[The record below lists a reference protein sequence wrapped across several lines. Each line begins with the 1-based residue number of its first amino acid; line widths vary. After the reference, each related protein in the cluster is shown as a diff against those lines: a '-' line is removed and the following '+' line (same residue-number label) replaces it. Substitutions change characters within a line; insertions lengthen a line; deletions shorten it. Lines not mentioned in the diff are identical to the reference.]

1 MKLLV
6 IGFGQCGCHIADEFA
21 RMNKKARSRRG
32 LEVLTGIYAVNT
44 DLADLSSLSS
54 IKSDY
59 RHRILIG
66 GRKAAGHGVGKMN
79 ELGAEI
85 AREDADKIIDAIRG
99 TPRFYES
106 DAFMLIAG
114 AAGGTGSG
122 ALPVIS
128 QVVKERHLDRPLYNL
143 IVLPFE
149 HEEHTEERTIYNTA
163 TCLKSC
169 STVADAVF
177 LVDNQRYIGKS
188 KSSRSNL
195 DWINEMTVEP
205 FYNILCAGE
214 EKKAKYVGT
223 RVLDAGDLKQTI
235 SGWTATGHGSMKLPS
250 PGLAFWKANSF
261 RERSITADRG
271 VEALD
276 KAISELSFECNP
288 ADAARAAYLVAAPTK
303 ETSMSLIKEMGEHMK
318 TIAPDAVIRD
328 GDYPRVG
335 GVIDVS
341 IILSELR
348 NVEKVKRY
356 YAEAA
361 SVASRSEQRQQQID
375 SKLEEIDDA
384 AKDVPSLM
392 ETRNPNYPPED
403 ENLPDDS
410 LST

>member
-1 MKLLV
+1 MV
-6 IGFGQCGCHIADEFA
+6 
-21 RMNKKARSRRG
+21 
-32 LEVLTGIYAVNT
+32 
-44 DLADLSSLSS
+44 
-54 IKSDY
+54 
-59 RHRILIG
+59 
-66 GRKAAGHGVGKMN
+66 
-79 ELGAEI
+79 
-85 AREDADKIIDAIRG
+85 
-99 TPRFYES
+99 
-106 DAFMLIAG
+106 
-114 AAGGTGSG
+114 
-122 ALPVIS
+122 
-128 QVVKERHLDRPLYNL
+128 
-143 IVLPFE
+143 VLPFE

-163 TCLKSC
+163 TCLKAC
-169 STVADAVF
+169 STVADAIF

-214 EKKAKYVGT
+214 EKKAKHVGT
-223 RVLDAGDLKQTI
+223 RVLDAGDLRQTI
-235 SGWTATGHGSMKLPS
+235 SGWTAIGHGRMKLSS

-261 RERSITADRG
+261 RERSATADRG

-288 ADAARAAYLVAAPTK
+288 ADASRAAYLVAAPTK

-335 GVIDVS
+335 GYIDVS

-361 SVASRSEQRQQQID
+361 SVASRTEQRQKQIV
-375 SKLEEIDDA
+375 SKLDEIDEA
-384 AKDVPSLM
+384 ARDVPSLM
-392 ETRNPNYPPED
+392 ETTNPDYPPED
-403 ENLPDDS
+403 EFKPDDS
-410 LST
+410 FPA

>member
-1 MKLLV
+1 
-6 IGFGQCGCHIADEFA
+6 
-21 RMNKKARSRRG
+21 MNKRARSRRG

-85 AREDADKIIDAIRG
+85 AREDADKVIDAIRG

-106 DAFMLIAG
+106 DAFLLIAG

-128 QVVKERHLDRPLYNL
+128 QVIRERHLDRPLYNL
-143 IVLPFE
+143 VVLPFE

-195 DWINEMTVEP
+195 DWINELTVEP

-214 EKKAKYVGT
+214 EKKARYVGT
-223 RVLDAGDLKQTI
+223 KVLDAGDLKQTL
-235 SGWTATGHGSMKLPS
+235 SGWTVISHGRMKLPS
-250 PGLAFWKANSF
+250 PKLAFWRASSF
-261 RERSITADRG
+261 REKNATANRG
-271 VEALD
+271 IEALD

-288 ADAARAAYLVAAPTK
+288 ADASRAAYLVAAPTK
-303 ETSMSLIKEMGEHMK
+303 EISMSLIKEMGEHMK
-318 TIAPDAVIRD
+318 SIAPDAIIRD

-335 GVIDVS
+335 GYVDVS
-341 IILSELR
+341 VILSELR

-361 SVASRSEQRQQQID
+361 SVTSRSERRQQQVD
-375 SKLEEIDDA
+375 SQLEEIADA
-384 AKDVPSLM
+384 GKDIPSLTEM
-392 ETRNPNYPPED
+392 TSQNYSEENELPSDED
-403 ENLPDDS
+403 P

>member
-1 MKLLV
+1 
-6 IGFGQCGCHIADEFA
+6 
-21 RMNKKARSRRG
+21 MNKRARSRRG

-54 IKSDY
+54 IKSDF

-66 GRKAAGHGVGKMN
+66 GRKAAGHGVGKIN
-79 ELGAEI
+79 ELGAEL
-85 AREDADKIIDAIRG
+85 AREDADKVIDAIRG
-99 TPRFYES
+99 TPRFYDS
-106 DAFMLIAG
+106 DAFLLIAG

-128 QVVKERHLDRPLYNL
+128 QVIKERHLDRPLYNL
-143 IVLPFE
+143 VVLPFE

-163 TCLKSC
+163 TCLKAC
-169 STVADAVF
+169 STVADAIF

-214 EKKAKYVGT
+214 EKKAKHVGT
-223 RVLDAGDLKQTI
+223 RVLDAGDLRQTI
-235 SGWTATGHGSMKLPS
+235 SGWTEIGHGRMKLSS

-261 RERSITADRG
+261 RERSATADRG

-288 ADAARAAYLVAAPTK
+288 ADASRAAYLVAAPTK

-335 GVIDVS
+335 GYIDVS

-361 SVASRSEQRQQQID
+361 SVASRTEQRQQQIV
-375 SKLEEIDDA
+375 SKLDEIDEA
-384 AKDVPSLM
+384 ARDVPSLM
-392 ETRNPNYPPED
+392 ETTNPDYPPED
-403 ENLPDDS
+403 EFKPDDS
-410 LST
+410 FPA